1 MANQGDS
8 SHAREL
14 FVNYLCE
21 LFASHNY
28 MFYREIEIIH
38 TLKIDCSHDIP
49 PRDEIWAR
57 IGGTVTCCKIDG
69 SFRAFGAED
78 GGSTRM
84 TRQQRKAMLLILLL
98 APVIDD
104 RPQSRPTARPPEIVD
119 PAQSMAVFRFRKPP
133 KNLSA
138 ASVDHVRTYKNLSK
152 NRKNRGSGLNS

>member
-14 FVNYLCE
+14 FVNYLRE
-21 LFASHNY
+21 LFAGHNY

-69 SFRAFGAED
+69 SFRAFGGRRWREHSHDPTTTQGDASNPLV
-78 GGSTRM
+78 G
-84 TRQQRKAMLLILLL
+84 
-98 APVIDD
+98 PCD
-104 RPQSRPTARPPEIVD
+104 RRSPPIPSNRPPLRRSSIL
-119 PAQSMAVFRFRKPP
+119 R
-133 KNLSA
+133 NLWPFFDSA
-138 ASVDHVRTYKNLSK
+138 SP
-152 NRKNRGSGLNS
+152 